1 MIKQCECLGCTR
13 TRLMNKFYPCL
24 FLNKS
29 DIKNIKVVK
38 KDPLEKDVEKRFSLN
53 IKAANGHSWKF
64 VSPNNRG
71 VCDRVVLYH
80 GRTIFVE
87 IKRIKG
93 KMSELQ
99 KVFRQKVLDN
109 GGEFACVYGN
119 DGTDEFMRSL
129 CFDDVRFS
137 GDVR

>member
-1 MIKQCECLGCTR
+1 MKQCNCVACVITR
-13 TRLMNKFYPCL
+13 NGSVYQPCMYL
-24 FLNKS
+24 DPSSLPETKE
-29 DIKNIKVVK
+29 

-71 VCDRVVLYH
+71 VCDRIVLYH

-87 IKRIKG
+87 IKRTKG

-109 GGEFACVYGN
+109 GGEFACIYGN
-119 DGTDEFMRSL
+119 DATDEFI
-129 CFDDVRFS
+129 VRLVMGDMKFR